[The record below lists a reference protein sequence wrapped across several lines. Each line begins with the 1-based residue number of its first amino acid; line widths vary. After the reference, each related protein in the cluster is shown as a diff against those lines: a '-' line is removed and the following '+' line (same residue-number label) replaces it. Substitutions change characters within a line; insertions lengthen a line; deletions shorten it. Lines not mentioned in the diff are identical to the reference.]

1 MRFEAKHQTFKKFP
15 KVTKHFKNLPKTL
28 AGRHQSGIRA
38 DSIPLAGDDASDH
51 PMFRR
56 DFTVGCGST
65 SGVLDG
71 RDREDVAAYIARFYP
86 TFGELSDEA
95 IILQV
100 GSVTM
105 VPATKQI

>member
-1 MRFEAKHQTFKKFP
+1 
-15 KVTKHFKNLPKTL
+15 
-28 AGRHQSGIRA
+28 
-38 DSIPLAGDDASDH
+38 
-51 PMFRR
+51 MFRR

-100 GSVTM
+100 GSVTIHGTCYKADLNTILLAEM
-105 VPATKQI
+105 SHTLPVFASLTNIWVCETCVFWTQTL